1 MSLHSHIYV
10 NIDYK
15 HTRIIAFFMLYFLDK
30 KLPTSRN
37 ASSSSYLFNNDDSGS
52 EEDEEDEEEE
62 VFN

>member
-1 MSLHSHIYV
+1 
-10 NIDYK
+10 
-15 HTRIIAFFMLYFLDK
+15 MLYFLDK

-62 VFN
+62 VLNQTLLKFNHFSELT

>member
-1 MSLHSHIYV
+1 MQTLIINVPEKLH
-10 NIDYK
+10 
-15 HTRIIAFFMLYFLDK
+15 FFMLYFLDK

-62 VFN
+62 VFNQIDHSLN